1 MTDNKK
7 KLASLILEKREKR
20 REVVEAENGLARE
33 AMVVL
38 GKEGEWTPEASWK
51 FLEGMADDVLTWEKI
66 LTESGWVAYKS
77 DGWTRPGG
85 SGKSAVAGSTL
96 TLMNSNEGTGMADL
110 RDAGVELTRW
120 RVFLRSRHSDDVSS
134 AVEDL
139 SGRYLA
145 G

>member
-20 REVVEAENGLARE
+20 AEVVEAESGLAHE
-33 AMVVL
+33 ATVVL

-51 FLEGMADDVLTWEKI
+51 FLEGMADDVLTWENI

-134 AVEDL
+134 AVADL

>member
-7 KLASLILEKREKR
+7 KLASLILEKRGKR
-20 REVVEAENGLARE
+20 REVVEAESGLAHE

-38 GKEGEWTPEASWK
+38 GKEEEWTPEASWK

-96 TLMNSNEGTGMADL
+96 TLMNSNEGTGMSDL